1 MSPVGATEILPT
13 SLLNP
18 FSESTRSLPLPV
30 LTSNS
35 FGTAWCYM
43 SHRQLVSLL
52 LEIWPCPVKRSTK
65 SHETEMSFVRVIR
78 GSLIPAKKARNRYHV
93 PLLTIDSTSR
103 ARLFS
108 PACQAL
114 THRVRALGT
123 SRLRRT
129 LFDKTLPD
137 LRYRSAARFAV
148 VWDQWSP

>member
-13 SLLNP
+13 SLMNP

-65 SHETEMSFVRVIR
+65 SHETEMNFVRVIR
-78 GSLIPAKKARNRYHV
+78 GSLIPAKKHETDHV
-93 PLLTIDSTSR
+93 SLLTIDSRSR

-114 THRVRALGT
+114 THRVRGL
-123 SRLRRT
+123 
-129 LFDKTLPD
+129 
-137 LRYRSAARFAV
+137 
-148 VWDQWSP
+148 